1 MAATKRRG
9 HGEDSIYFDQ
19 VNRCWVGAVS
29 LGYTPGGKRK
39 RRTVR
44 GRTKTE
50 VRDKLRA
57 LREDIAASVKV
68 PAAYTVQRAVDD
80 WLASGLDGRSRSTA
94 TKYRL
99 VVKPVVERLG
109 RASLRELT
117 ADDVWVALTA
127 LAESRSSAT
136 VAIAHNALTRAIR
149 HAEARDLVRR
159 NVSALIDTPRGQA
172 GRPSKA
178 LGIEQARAL
187 LEAASDLSRY
197 RLGAYV
203 VLCLHTG
210 IRTEEA
216 RALSWEHV
224 DLDGRLDADPPVP
237 PSIAVWRSVRENGD
251 TKTRMS
257 RRTLALPQSTAEV
270 LRAHREQQDEDRARA
285 AEAWQERGL
294 VFSTRLGTPLE
305 AGNIRRQFRTITT
318 AAGLGT
324 DWTPQELRHT
334 FVSLL
339 SANGT
344 PVEEIARLAGH
355 SSTRTTEVIYRR
367 ELRPVLARGA
377 EAMEAMFG

>member
-19 VNRCWVGAVS
+19 VNGCWVGAVS
-29 LGYTPGGKRK
+29 LGYTPGGKRR

-99 VVKPVVERLG
+99 VVKPLVERLG

-172 GRPSKA
+172 GRLSKA
-178 LGIEQARAL
+178 LSIEQARAL
-187 LEAASDLSRY
+187 LEAASDVSRY

-224 DLDGRLDADPPVP
+224 DLDGRPDADPPVP
-237 PSIAVWRSVRENGD
+237 PSIAVWRSVREHGD

-257 RRTLALPQSTAEV
+257 RRTCRSRQPRSC
-270 LRAHREQQDEDRARA
+270 ARIA
-285 AEAWQERGL
+285 SSKTRIGRGPWRRGRSGAW
-294 VFSTRLGTPLE
+294 
-305 AGNIRRQFRTITT
+305 
-318 AAGLGT
+318 
-324 DWTPQELRHT
+324 
-334 FVSLL
+334 
-339 SANGT
+339 
-344 PVEEIARLAGH
+344 
-355 SSTRTTEVIYRR
+355 SS
-367 ELRPVLARGA
+367 ARGWVHRSKPETSGVSSGPSQLPLGWGRIGRHKNSDTLLCHCCLRTA
-377 EAMEAMFG
+377 LQ